1 MHKVMRGHTDPRVEA
16 VSVVVWDTLLFIFT
30 YGVVRLRHKNHLDRV
45 RKTICC
51 RLRCF
56 TNIQWF
62 HAYKWW
68 NAAGKCPHLEKLKC
82 CLSLSIHLISI
93 SSKDLILLPQIR
105 LPSSFIP
112 EKYRNQW
119 SLTFVDTLSL
129 IYQGP
134 QKKTVI
140 VSTNIIRKCLDGFM
154 LVNVETP
161 SHTVASCCVSIMCLN
176 KNILWDVLQ
185 KCWWFQACKC

>member
-1 MHKVMRGHTDPRVEA
+1 MCLHVCPSFCFLFPSNPIRKWRTETFSSDRIGSVCCNSHMNCCNCADRMHKVMRGHTDPRVEA

-30 YGVVRLRHKNHLDRV
+30 YGVVRLRHKNHLDWV

-93 SSKDLILLPQIR
+93 SSKRSDFVATNKATQQ
-105 LPSSFIP
+105 FHT
-112 EKYRNQW
+112 W

-129 IYQGP
+129 IYQCP
-134 QKKTVI
+134 PKKI
-140 VSTNIIRKCLDGFM
+140 CHCLYKH
-154 LVNVETP
+154 N
-161 SHTVASCCVSIMCLN
+161 
-176 KNILWDVLQ
+176 
-185 KCWWFQACKC
+185 